1 MLVEGKKFPQSP
13 FEPSL
18 RDGQR
23 ILRTLELRTL
33 GVGMGA
39 LFFVLRESCVEVSLH
54 GQKLL
59 LGLFCGGI
67 LSD

>member
-39 LFFVLRESCVEVSLH
+39 LFFVLRE
-54 GQKLL
+54 
-59 LGLFCGGI
+59 
-67 LSD
+67 